1 MTLPPWAAL
10 LAALPSSTA
19 LAADAADPG
28 AAAPRPAYRSV
39 FEGRPAGVE
48 EGTIEWR
55 KANADVARFPRG
67 HADLLKWESGQQRAA
82 PAAAASSASQAPD
95 PRVPAAPR
103 QQEQRP

>member
-10 LAALPSSTA
+10 LAALPSSIA

-39 FEGRPAGVE
+39 FEGRAAGVE
-48 EGTIEWR
+48 DGTVDWR

-67 HADLLKWESGQQRAA
+67 HADLLKWENGRERAVPSTA
-82 PAAAASSASQAPD
+82 PAPAPQ
-95 PRVPAAPR
+95 P
-103 QQEQRP
+103 QEQRK